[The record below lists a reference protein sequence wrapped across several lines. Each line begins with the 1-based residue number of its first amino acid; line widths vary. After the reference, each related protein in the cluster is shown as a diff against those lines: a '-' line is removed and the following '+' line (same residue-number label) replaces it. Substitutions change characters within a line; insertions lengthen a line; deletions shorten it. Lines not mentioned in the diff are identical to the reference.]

1 MRKRES
7 KKSKH
12 KKREKAIAAEFNLV
26 NRIGIKKARLSVLNI
41 QPQIA

>member
-12 KKREKAIAAEFNLV
+12 KKRERAIAAEFNLV
-26 NRIGIKKARLSVLNI
+26 NRTWH
-41 QPQIA
+41 